1 MLLVTERSS
10 CRSLMSSHY
19 LVPPTT
25 DSDQDIV
32 KPELDEES
40 DEPEADPKVR
50 HRRSISVVCGG
61 DISAP

>member
-10 CRSLMSSHY
+10 RRSSMSSHY
-19 LVPPTT
+19 SVPPTT

-40 DEPEADPKVR
+40 DEPDANPKVR
-50 HRRSISVVCGG
+50 HRRSVSAVRGH
-61 DISAP
+61 ISAP